1 MHNDKYAETAQEIK
15 SQPQKIGG
23 GGNISTAATPRSEE
37 RNAPAETSHGP
48 GTVLTSLFAKFGFK
62 SIDDPIDHETASAL
76 AGVVKPGCGGCQELA
91 MQMDA
96 WGPDGCESHID
107 EIIDGIRRRASQD
120 HLGCLAHWIG
130 CHCSTRHAGLW
141 LGTQSKLLAINT
153 PAQQTTKTNDSCGLY
168 RYGIISTVYKN

>member
-37 RNAPAETSHGP
+37 RNSPAETSHGP

-107 EIIDGIRRRASQD
+107 EIIDGIRRRASQRPSRLFGTLD
-120 HLGCLAHWIG
+120 RMPLFDTTCRIMV
-130 CHCSTRHAGLW
+130 RHAI
-141 LGTQSKLLAINT
+141 KVARH
-153 PAQQTTKTNDSCGLY
+153 KYSC
-168 RYGIISTVYKN
+168 TANNQNK